1 MHFNSNFVKNITS
14 SAWADDKHD
23 RIDDNQTF
31 NDTKHYGADFHTPED
46 HGTAHVSVIAA
57 NGDAVAV
64 TTTINLSFGSEVLS
78 PSTGTMIQ
86 GFLNHSQEIS
96 VAKATIQLQ
105 ISVCLSSRSVM

>member
-86 GFLNHSQEIS
+86 RFF
-96 VAKATIQLQ
+96 
-105 ISVCLSSRSVM
+105 SRGSDLTTPNVSP